1 MQGSSLADISFE
13 RRSRRGEVMMNRKF
27 VAILVTAFLMLGA
40 GWVQAAPE
48 KEPAKKQEPI
58 KIGALFALSGP
69 AAAIGMPTK
78 LVAEMVVAKINKE
91 GGINGRPLELVI
103 GDTESDA
110 AKAATIAKKFIYQDK
125 VAAIIGPTRT
135 DSGMAVKKIV
145 EEAGMPTFMTVGGD
159 PVIMGG
165 EKLGSFKY
173 VFKSPQ
179 RSSIAVK
186 KLYSYLK
193 SKDIKTIGLLTATD
207 GFGKDGLTWLEK
219 LAPEYG
225 LEIVAKE
232 SFGPQDTDMTAQLTK
247 IKNAKPQAII
257 CWTIGPAG
265 AIVSK
270 NKAQLGVDIPLF
282 QCHGLPDP
290 KYIELAGKAAEGD
303 RMPSTKLMAVDELP
317 DSDPQKPVI
326 KEFIHLYKDVYHY
339 DKQFP
344 INTHSGYAWDA
355 IMIVADG
362 MKKAGTDPAK
372 LRDAIEQTKGYV
384 GVSGIYNITPE
395 DHNGLGEDSMVIVQV
410 KDGKFVLAK

>member
-1 MQGSSLADISFE
+1 MKG
-13 RRSRRGEVMMNRKF
+13 KF
-27 VAILVTAFLMLGA
+27 VAILVAGILVWGA
-40 GWVQAAPE
+40 GWTHAATE
-48 KEPAKKQEPI
+48 KEPAKEKEPI

-78 LVAEMVVAKINKE
+78 LVAEMAVAKINKE

-110 AKAATIAKKFIYQDK
+110 AKAATITKKFIYQDK

-135 DSGMAVKKIV
+135 DSGMAIKKIV
-145 EEAGMPTFMTVGGD
+145 EDACMPTFMTVGGD

-165 EKLGSFKY
+165 EKLGSFQY

-179 RSSIAVK
+179 RSSTAVK
-186 KLYSYLK
+186 RLFSYLK
-193 SKDIKTIGLLTATD
+193 GKEIKTIGLLTATD
-207 GFGKDGLTWLEK
+207 GFGKDGLRWLEK

-270 NKAQLGVDIPLF
+270 NKAQLGIDIPLF

-317 DSDPQKPVI
+317 DTDPQKPVI

-355 IMIVADG
+355 IMIVADA
-362 MKKAGTDPAK
+362 MKKAGTDPGK

-395 DHNGLGEDSMVIVQV
+395 DHNGLGEDSMIIVQV
-410 KDGKFVLAK
+410 KNGKFVLAQ